1 MKTKLFTV
9 ALSGLMSLCF
19 AQQGNREK
27 LSAYL
32 DSLAAHHKAMGSYAL
47 ATNGKPDFV
56 KVTGFADAETQQKAN
71 VNTQYRI
78 GSVSKIFT
86 AVLVMQAV
94 EGKKLTLQ
102 TKLSEFYPSVPNAA
116 QITVEQML
124 QHRTGIHNLTDEKEY
139 WDYHQKP
146 QSEKQMVDI
155 IAKYKSDFVPGEKHA
170 YSNSNYILLGYILEK
185 IYRKP
190 YADLIQGKI
199 AKPLKLNLT
208 RVGGKINASE
218 NQANSYFFNNSQF
231 QKNAETDMSVPV
243 GAGNLIST
251 PTELLKFIIALEEG
265 KLISKASLAQMK
277 DFRDNYGFGLA
288 KIPFINKY
296 GYGHSG
302 RIEEFRSVV
311 FYFPEDKAGISF
323 ITNQSDYDV
332 NQISINML
340 KTAMNMDFE
349 MPDFKVKSVDL
360 SILKTYDGT
369 YKAPNFPLDIKIFVE
384 NNKLMAQA
392 TGQGAFAL
400 EVISDTEFQFL
411 PAGIKIQFNPGKN
424 TFDFKQG
431 AYELVFTKQ

>member
-1 MKTKLFTV
+1 MKTKLFSF
-9 ALSGLMSLCF
+9 ALSGLVSLCC

-32 DSLAAHHKAMGSYAL
+32 DSLAIHHKAIGSYAL

-56 KVTGFADAETQQKAN
+56 KVTGFADVETKQKAN
-71 VNTQYRI
+71 MNTQYRI

-86 AVLVMQAV
+86 AVLVMKAV
-94 EGKKLTLQ
+94 EEKKLSLQ
-102 TKLSEFYPSVPNAA
+102 TKLSEYFPSVPNAT

-124 QHRTGIHNLTDEKEY
+124 QHRTGIHNLTDEAEY
-139 WDYHQKP
+139 FGYHENP
-146 QSEKQMVDI
+146 QTEEQMVDI
-155 IAKYKSDFVPGEKHA
+155 IAKYKSDFAPGEKYS

-190 YADLIQGKI
+190 YADLIQTKI

-208 RVGGKINASE
+208 RVGGKITPKE
-218 NQANSYFFNNSQF
+218 NQANSYLFNNNRF
-231 QKNAETDMSVPV
+231 EKTAETDMSVPG

-251 PTELLKFIIALEEG
+251 PTELLQFIIALEDG
-265 KLISKASLAQMK
+265 KLISKTSLAQMK
-277 DFRDNYGFGLA
+277 NFKDDYGYGLA
-288 KIPFINKY
+288 KVPFINKY

-302 RIEEFRSVV
+302 RIEEFRSVL

-349 MPDFKVKSVDL
+349 MPDFKVKTVDIA
-360 SILKTYDGT
+360 ILKSYEGT
-369 YKAPNFPLDIKIFVE
+369 YKAPNFPLDIRIFVE

-392 TGQGAFAL
+392 TGQGSFPL
-400 EVISDTEFQFL
+400 EVISDIEFQFMA
-411 PAGIKIQFNPGKN
+411 AGIKIKFNPGKN

-431 AYELVFTKQ
+431 GMELIFTKQ